1 MQSPCTQMSWLIKL
15 LSSHSASLIHAA
27 RNHWPSV
34 SPPTL
39 FIPRL
44 CCGLCLVLLI
54 KVYWCSLALVI
65 YFIPLAVQRWEM
77 QIDKLLVKG
86 AKTAKVH
93 SKQKNIIWL
102 GLRRRP
108 VRWVFINSLI
118 YSFKE
123 LRRIDIN
130 NAYTENNHEI
140 KIEGFQK
147 ARFKT
152 VK

>member
-1 MQSPCTQMSWLIKL
+1 MQQEITGQVFPHP
-15 LSSHSASLIHAA
+15 LSSSHGYAVV
-27 RNHWPSV
+27 SV
-34 SPPTL
+34 WS
-39 FIPRL
+39 
-44 CCGLCLVLLI
+44 LI